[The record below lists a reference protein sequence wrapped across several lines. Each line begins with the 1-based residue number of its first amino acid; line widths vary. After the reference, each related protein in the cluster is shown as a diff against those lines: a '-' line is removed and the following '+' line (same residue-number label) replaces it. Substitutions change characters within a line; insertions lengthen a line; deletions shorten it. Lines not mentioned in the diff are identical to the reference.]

1 MMPAASR
8 APFEVTGVLQV
19 NSADG
24 LDRGRA
30 DLENRA
36 NMKSAQVV
44 FSTQSREASIS
55 SLANLYGQLQLAWA
69 DFSDSL
75 ERAGHVYALNGTR
88 VPFTV
93 CIEYLMLA
101 VSCEEEGGATLSLR
115 PGHRKLRPKPIAMM
129 D

>member
-44 FSTQSREASIS
+44 FSTQSREGS
-55 SLANLYGQLQLAWA
+55 SM
-69 DFSDSL
+69 L
-75 ERAGHVYALNGTR
+75 EHKKPPDQKHIRT
-88 VPFTV
+88 TV
-93 CIEYLMLA
+93 
-101 VSCEEEGGATLSLR
+101 
-115 PGHRKLRPKPIAMM
+115 
-129 D
+129 